1 MTSLSKLTL
10 VVHEE
15 RSQRLKDV
23 LSEVF
28 PQQSERITALFEGAK
43 LGINLEVSRKKKSR
57 SRPQENY
64 FRKWERGFAEFCGLT
79 QDEMHDELLRRSFG
93 SEEVETRFGIKTR
106 PVQRS
111 TRSSPAEYSELIE
124 TLIIVAAE
132 MGFAIPPPPSPEEYE
147 EYANG

>member
-1 MTSLSKLTL
+1 MMTSLSKLTL

-64 FRKWERGFAEFCGLT
+64 FAAVPRNT
-79 QDEMHDELLRRSFG
+79 QS
-93 SEEVETRFGIKTR
+93 
-106 PVQRS
+106 
-111 TRSSPAEYSELIE
+111 
-124 TLIIVAAE
+124 
-132 MGFAIPPPPSPEEYE
+132 
-147 EYANG
+147 

>member
-10 VVHEE
+10 VAHEE
-15 RSQRLKDV
+15 RSQRLQAA

-28 PQQSERITALFEGAK
+28 PQQLERINKLFEGAK
-43 LGINLEVSRKKKSR
+43 RGVNLDLSRKQKSR

-64 FRKWERGFAEFCGLT
+64 FRKWEREFAKFCGLT

-106 PVQRS
+106 PVKRSNRS
-111 TRSSPAEYSELIE
+111 TPAEYSELIE